1 VEESWVVSG
10 SFESSVGAGEAPGNE
25 EWVVT
30 PSGIVR
36 YTAAQVMVEVKP
48 HEADVTLANGTAF
61 AWQAS
66 AAPGDAGSAPGDGG
80 RAADE
85 GWIRLPPGRTKL
97 GAAHDE
103 PASATLDRC
112 VALSATARTLA
123 TEVMTPGGAS
133 ASLITQQVT
142 TRRLARAAC
151 AVATLRVNALPPAD
165 AAPLLHP
172 LADANAAWS
181 GLPTITP

>member
-1 VEESWVVSG
+1 
-10 SFESSVGAGEAPGNE
+10 
-25 EWVVT
+25 
-30 PSGIVR
+30 
-36 YTAAQVMVEVKP
+36 
-48 HEADVTLANGTAF
+48 
-61 AWQAS
+61 
-66 AAPGDAGSAPGDGG
+66 
-80 RAADE
+80 
-85 GWIRLPPGRTKL
+85 
-97 GAAHDE
+97 
-103 PASATLDRC
+103 